1 MIMGANIGTTVTAQ
15 LVALS
20 TFDIASYFV
29 VFTFIGIFGA
39 MLSKKEKIKTIFMT
53 LAGLG
58 LVFMALS
65 MMSNSIA
72 VYKSGN
78 SQTANPLVFDKRVDA
93 SVTADYRDGSKLD
106 KLVKN
111 KIDMISMCNN

>member
-1 MIMGANIGTTVTAQ
+1 M
-15 LVALS
+15 
-20 TFDIASYFV
+20 
-29 VFTFIGIFGA
+29 FI
-39 MLSKKEKIKTIFMT
+39 
-53 LAGLG
+53 
-58 LVFMALS
+58 
-65 MMSNSIA
+65 IA

-78 SQTANPLVFDKRVDA
+78 AQTANPLVFDKRVDA